1 MISPTF
7 SDSVSL
13 PSISVI
19 VPIPLTPSP
28 PNSIFTPRYLADKQ
42 TSSLTETLFPV
53 AMKNRLVHLTVAS
66 SIAF

>member
-1 MISPTF
+1 MVDNWITL
-7 SDSVSL
+7 DLVT
-13 PSISVI
+13 VDYG
-19 VPIPLTPSP
+19 
-28 PNSIFTPRYLADKQ
+28 RYLADKQ